1 MVLNKDQLFDLT
13 SNSEKTNE
21 VVHIFDVWSSKL
33 VELFYSVFFLVVVVI
48 IRYEQGRYSK
58 SDNSVLREYLDL
70 RGRKEQALQR
80 TA

>member
-1 MVLNKDQLFDLT
+1 MKLSIYLMYEARNL
-13 SNSEKTNE
+13 
-21 VVHIFDVWSSKL
+21 WSCFI
-33 VELFYSVFFLVVVVI
+33 VFFFLVVVVI